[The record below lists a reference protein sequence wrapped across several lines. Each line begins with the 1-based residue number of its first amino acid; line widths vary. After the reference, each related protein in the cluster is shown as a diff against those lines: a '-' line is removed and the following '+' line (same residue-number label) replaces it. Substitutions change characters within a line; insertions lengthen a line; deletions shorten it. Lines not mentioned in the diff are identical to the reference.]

1 MANLGHILVTGGC
14 GFIGSNFVHHLLKT
28 RPGTRITVLDKMT
41 YAARRENLAGQ
52 LEPNTNKTNN
62 LEIVIGD
69 IGNLELIRHVVSSRK
84 ITAII
89 NFAAET
95 HVDRSILDPFVFSQ
109 TNLIG
114 THTLL
119 EVAREHDLRYH
130 QISTDEVYGHIAG
143 NHHSLETDVLMP
155 RSPYSASKAAAD
167 LLVLSYHT
175 TYGLPVTITRGSN
188 NVGPYQYLEKV
199 VPLFSTNA
207 LLGLPLP
214 VYGDGQQIRDYTH
227 VIDHC
232 TGALAVLEKGTIG
245 EIYNVGADAA
255 ISNLEMIELILSTLH
270 KPQSLI
276 RHVTDRAGHDGRYS
290 IDVSKLRALGWRP
303 SHTPQEAIASAATW
317 YLEHPEYWM
326 PVRESESFQRYYN
339 RQYGKRLEITGA
351 AA

>member
-1 MANLGHILVTGGC
+1 MANLEHLLVTGGC

-41 YAARRENLAGQ
+41 YAARRENLTGQ
-52 LEPNTNKTNN
+52 LENPH
-62 LEIVIGD
+62 LEIVNGD
-69 IGNLELIRHVVSSRK
+69 IGNLELVRQIVGTRK
-84 ITAII
+84 IDCPKIDTVI

-119 EVAREHDLRYH
+119 EVAREFGLRYH

-143 NHHSLETDVLMP
+143 THHSLETDVLHP

-175 TYGLPVTITRGSN
+175 TFGLPVTITRGSN

-199 VPLFSTNA
+199 VPLFATNA
-207 LLGLPLP
+207 MLGLPLP

-232 TGALAVLEKGTIG
+232 SGALAVLEHGTVG

-255 ISNLEMIELILSTLH
+255 ISNLEMIELILDTLK
-270 KPQSLI
+270 KPRSLI

-290 IDVSKLRALGWRP
+290 INVGKLRSLGWRP
-303 SHTPQEAIASAATW
+303 SHTPQEAVASATTW

-326 PVRESESFQRYYN
+326 PVRESFQAYYN
-339 RQYGKRLEITGA
+339 RQYAKRREMPGA
-351 AA
+351 TA

>member
-1 MANLGHILVTGGC
+1 MTQYSTLLVTGGC
-14 GFIGSNFVHHLLKT
+14 GFIGSNFVRLVLE
-28 RPGTRITVLDKMT
+28 RGSSRVIVLDKLT
-41 YAARRENLAGQ
+41 YAARRENLTGF
-52 LEPNTNKTNN
+52 LDDPR
-62 LEIVIGD
+62 LEIVVGD
-69 IGNLELIRHVVSSRK
+69 IGNVELVRHLVESRN
-84 ITAII
+84 IDAIV

-119 EVAREHDLRYH
+119 EVAREHNLRYH

-143 NHHSLETDVLMP
+143 NHHSLESDVLRP

-175 TYGLPVTITRGSN
+175 TFGLPVTITRGSN

-232 TGALAVLEKGTIG
+232 TGALAVLERGTIG
-245 EIYNVGADAA
+245 EVYNVGADAA
-255 ISNLEMIELILSTLH
+255 ITNLEMIELILETLG
-270 KPQSLI
+270 KPRTLI

-290 IDVSKLRALGWRP
+290 IDVDKLRALGWEP
-303 SHTPQEAIASAATW
+303 SYTPQQAVASAATW
-317 YLEHPEYWM
+317 YRDNPAYWQ
-326 PVRESESFQRYYN
+326 PIREGASFQAYYE
-339 RQYGKRLEITGA
+339 RQYGRRLVEA
-351 AA
+351 RA

>member
-1 MANLGHILVTGGC
+1 MTKPSTILVTGGC
-14 GFIGSNFVHHLLKT
+14 GFIGSNFT
-28 RPGTRITVLDKMT
+28 RLILERDAFSRVIVLDKLT
-41 YAARRENLAGQ
+41 YAARRENLGDF
-52 LEPNTNKTNN
+52 EHDPR
-62 LEIVIGD
+62 LEIVVGD
-69 IGNLELIRHVVSSRK
+69 IGNLELVRHLVTSRG
-84 ITAII
+84 IEGII

-119 EVAREHDLRYH
+119 EVAREHHLRFH

-143 NHHSLETDVLMP
+143 DHHSLESDGLRP

-175 TYGLPVTITRGSN
+175 TFGLPVTITRGSN

-232 TGALAVLEKGTIG
+232 TGALSVLERGTIG
-245 EIYNVGADAA
+245 EVYNVGADAA
-255 ISNLEMIELILSTLH
+255 ITNLEMIELILETLD
-270 KPQSLI
+270 KSRALI

-290 IDVSKLRALGWRP
+290 IDVGKLRALGWQP
-303 SHTPQEAIASAATW
+303 SHTPQQAVASAAAW
-317 YLEHPEYWM
+317 YRDNPSYWQ
-326 PVRESESFQRYYN
+326 PIRDGAAFKAYYE
-339 RQYGKRLEITGA
+339 RQYGQRLVEA
-351 AA
+351 RA

>member
-1 MANLGHILVTGGC
+1 MANLEHLLVTGGC
-14 GFIGSNFVHHLLKT
+14 GFIGSNFVHHILKT

-41 YAARRENLAGQ
+41 YAARRENLSGQ
-52 LEPNTNKTNN
+52 LENQN
-62 LEIVIGD
+62 LEIVYGD
-69 IGNLELIRHVVSSRK
+69 IGNLELVRHIVGTHK
-84 ITAII
+84 IDTPKIDTVI

-119 EVAREHDLRYH
+119 EVAREYGLRYH

-143 NHHSLETDVLMP
+143 T
-155 RSPYSASKAAAD
+155 PYSASKAAAD

-175 TYGLPVTITRGSN
+175 TFGLPVTITRGSN

-199 VPLFSTNA
+199 VPLFATNA
-207 LLGLPLP
+207 MLGLPLP

-232 TGALAVLEKGTIG
+232 SGALAVLEKGTIG

-255 ISNLEMIELILSTLH
+255 ISNLEMIELILDTLK
-270 KPQSLI
+270 KPRSLI

-290 IDVSKLRALGWRP
+290 INVAKLRSLGWRP
-303 SHTPQEAIASAATW
+303 SHTPQEAVASAATW

-326 PVRESESFQRYYN
+326 PIRESENFQSYYN
-339 RQYGKRLEITGA
+339 RQYAQRLETNGA
-351 AA
+351 PA